1 MEHPPLHLRGL
12 DRSAPQPLVLGLRFW
27 PEDALEQKREI
38 VDLIGQRFH
47 PDAVERFML
56 RGVGDLLRVPAPA
69 SRCNRA
75 PDPMLGP

>member
-1 MEHPPLHLRGL
+1 MEHPPPHLRGL

-27 PEDALEQKREI
+27 PEDALGQKREI

-56 RGVGDLLRVPAPA
+56 RGFRNLLRVPAPVP
-69 SRCNRA
+69 RCNRA
-75 PDPMLGP
+75 PGPTLEP